1 MKLFLNLINYEL
13 EQFCNIYLVAIINFN
28 IPKNGR
34 AEAIMYKDRVDKII
48 DKYGTE
54 KGILIQ
60 LLLDIQKEFNWIP
73 KEAIKRISERLKIPY
88 SQIFR
93 VASFYT
99 ALTLNPIGRHLIQ
112 VCLGTAC
119 HVRGGA
125 KILDAVENEL
135 KIKAGNTTH
144 DTKFTLS
151 GVNCLG
157 CCAQGPMMVIDE
169 DYYGAVKPTAVKNIL
184 KKYE

>member
-1 MKLFLNLINYEL
+1 
-13 EQFCNIYLVAIINFN
+13 
-28 IPKNGR
+28 
-34 AEAIMYKDRVDKII
+34 MYGDRIDQII

-60 LLLDIQKEFNWIP
+60 LLLDIQNEFNWVP

-93 VASFYT
+93 VASFYA
-99 ALTLNPIGRHLIQ
+99 ALSLQPIGRHLIQ

-135 KIKAGNTTH
+135 KIKAGNTTP

-169 DYYGAVKPTAVKNIL
+169 DYYGGVTPTAVKKIL
-184 KKYE
+184 EKYE

>member
-1 MKLFLNLINYEL
+1 MYEDRID
-13 EQFCNIYLVAIINFN
+13 QII
-28 IPKNGR
+28 
-34 AEAIMYKDRVDKII
+34 E
-48 DKYGTE
+48 
-54 KGILIQ
+54 
-60 LLLDIQKEFNWIP
+60 
-73 KEAIKRISERLKIPY
+73 EAIKRISERLKIPY

-93 VASFYT
+93 VASFYA
-99 ALTLNPIGRHLIQ
+99 ALSLKPIGRHLIQ

-135 KIKAGNTTH
+135 KIKAGNTTP

-157 CCAQGPMMVIDE
+157 CCAQGPMMVVDD
-169 DYYGAVKPTAVKNIL
+169 DYYGGVTATAVKKIL
-184 KKYE
+184 EKYE